1 MASHERT
8 TVVPTITMR
17 ARLQGVWGSDHS
29 YHEHNNT
36 ITITSCSVS
45 SLGWVWA
52 RESQKVATLSQDTR
66 AVTSSAETR
75 VVMNTSTT
83 LHLWRCCV
91 RSGYWNN
98 ESLQKLIKSVHGGEK
113 CKCHNAM

>member
-29 YHEHNNT
+29 YHEHNNI

-83 LHLWRCCV
+83 LHLQWSADC
-91 RSGYWNN
+91 GYQSCQQNTT
-98 ESLQKLIKSVHGGEK
+98 ESILKLKQS
-113 CKCHNAM
+113 N

>member
-29 YHEHNNT
+29 YHAHNNT
-36 ITITSCSVS
+36 IITSCSVS

-83 LHLWRCCV
+83 LHLWRYQSMHGLFPPV
-91 RSGYWNN
+91 PSVPANSSPNG
-98 ESLQKLIKSVHGGEK
+98 LIADR
-113 CKCHNAM
+113 NFNL